1 MVTFEKIG
9 SIEKWPE
16 LWAPLCSFLATLYLS
31 SSHILMVHTTASL
44 SQHLQIP
51 KLSTV
56 CFLLTHKSAC
66 WNNVPWRSQLSHKAQ
81 MIWPL
86 SFSLLCLSAAVNTSL
101 SLFLNPLPWAP
112 WHFTIL
118 FIAEAKK
125 GEMGS
130 LVVIRERMR
139 HGSALWVTL
148 ACLLSSW
155 TTSSSATEYFYLEIS
170 KTKYFHLP
178 WKRLY

>member
-31 SSHILMVHTTASL
+31 SSHILMIHTTASL

-125 GEMGS
+125 GDG
-130 LVVIRERMR
+130 
-139 HGSALWVTL
+139 
-148 ACLLSSW
+148 LSSGDKREDEAW
-155 TTSSSATEYFYLEIS
+155 ICTLGDSGLSSELLDYIFKCYWILLLGDI
-170 KTKYFHLP
+170 
-178 WKRLY
+178 